1 LASPT
6 VRKAREFQRLRD
18 QGGEPFF
25 DFKGLNERLGGET
38 LDRWLATAKVGSPD
52 PGQALES
59 SDDASPPPPPVAGRR
74 GVLPRRDPGPG
85 RRRGPDDR
93 RRVRPIA
100 PPPTPP
106 ATSARHPYESLLFWG
121 LKPRQT
127 VIEVSPG
134 GGYWTEILAPYAKA
148 TGGTYVA
155 GVADLANPKVSE
167 GARKGRAAFEARFAD
182 PALYGKVRFVNFGP
196 VAGPLG
202 AAGSADLV
210 LTARN
215 VHNWTGQPGVADK
228 IFADFFAVL
237 KPGGVLAVE
246 DHRADPKSETDKG
259 ADGYLATAT
268 VVALAEK
275 AGFKLDAS
283 SEINAN
289 PKDTKDYPFGVWT
302 LPPTRQSAP
311 DGQPADPAFDRAKYD
326 AIGESDRMTLRFR
339 KPG

>member
-1 LASPT
+1 MMTHRRHLLLLAAAT
-6 VRKAREFQRLRD
+6 LC
-18 QGGEPFF
+18 
-25 DFKGLNERLGGET
+25 LGAT
-38 LDRWLATAKVGSPD
+38 PALADDSALQLAISSPD
-52 PGQALES
+52 RTP
-59 SDDASPPPPPVAGRR
+59 ASVA
-74 GVLPRRDPGPG
+74 RDG
-85 RRRGPDDR
+85 
-93 RRVRPIA
+93 
-100 PPPTPP
+100 
-106 ATSARHPYESLLFWG
+106 ARHPYASLVFWG
-121 LKPRQT
+121 LKPGQT
-127 VIEVSPG
+127 VVEVSPG
-134 GGYWTEILAPYAKA
+134 GGYWTEILAPYAKI

-155 GVADLANPKVSE
+155 GVADLANPTISE
-167 GARKGRAAFEARFAD
+167 SSRKGRAAFEARFAD
-182 PALYGKVRFVNFGP
+182 PVKYGTVRFANFGP

-202 AAGSADLV
+202 APGSADLV

-215 VHNWTGQPGVADK
+215 VHNWTGQPGLADK

-237 KPGGVLAVE
+237 KPGGYLAVE

-289 PKDTKDYPFGVWT
+289 PKDTKDHPFGVWT
-302 LPPTRQSAP
+302 LPPVRRSAP
-311 DGQPADPAFDRAKYD
+311 DGQPADPSFDHAKYD

>member
-1 LASPT
+1 MTCRRHLLLLAAATLCLSASP
-6 VRKAREFQRLRD
+6 VFAADAALQ
-18 QGGEPFF
+18 
-25 DFKGLNERLGGET
+25 
-38 LDRWLATAKVGSPD
+38 AAIASPD
-52 PGQALES
+52 RTP
-59 SDDASPPPPPVAGRR
+59 ASVA
-74 GVLPRRDPGPG
+74 RDG
-85 RRRGPDDR
+85 
-93 RRVRPIA
+93 
-100 PPPTPP
+100 
-106 ATSARHPYESLLFWG
+106 ARHPYESLTFWG
-121 LKPRQT
+121 LKPKQT

-148 TGGTYVA
+148 TGGVYVA
-155 GVADLANPKVSE
+155 GVADLANPKISD
-167 GARKGRAAFEARFAD
+167 GARKGRANFEMRFMD
-182 PALYGKVRFVNFGP
+182 PAKYGTVRFVNFGP

-228 IFADFFAVL
+228 IFKDFFDVL
-237 KPGGVLAVE
+237 KPGGVLAIE

-275 AGFKLDAS
+275 AGFKLDAK

-289 PKDTKDYPFGVWT
+289 PKDTKDHPFGVWT
-302 LPPTRQSAP
+302 LPPVKQTAP
-311 DGQPADPAFDRAKYD
+311 SGQPADPTFDRAKYD

>member
-1 LASPT
+1 LEELKMTHRRHLLLAVMAGLFAAPALAAAKPASDTALAAAIASPNRT
-6 VRKAREFQRLRD
+6 QANVVRD
-18 QGGEPFF
+18 G
-25 DFKGLNERLGGET
+25 
-38 LDRWLATAKVGSPD
+38 
-52 PGQALES
+52 
-59 SDDASPPPPPVAGRR
+59 
-74 GVLPRRDPGPG
+74 
-85 RRRGPDDR
+85 
-93 RRVRPIA
+93 
-100 PPPTPP
+100 
-106 ATSARHPYESLLFWG
+106 ARHPYDSLVFWG
-121 LKPRQT
+121 LKPKQT

-155 GVADLANPKVSE
+155 GLSDLANPKISD
-167 GARKGRAAFEARFAD
+167 GARKGRANFEMKFMD
-182 PALYGKVRFVNFGP
+182 PAKYGVVQFVNFGP
-196 VAGPLG
+196 VAAPLG
-202 AAGSADLV
+202 LPGSADLV

-228 IFADFFAVL
+228 IFKDFFEVL
-237 KPGGVLAVE
+237 KPGGLLAVE

-275 AGFKLDAS
+275 AGFKLDAK

-289 PKDTKDYPFGVWT
+289 PKDTKDHPFGVWT
-302 LPPTRQSAP
+302 LPPTKQTAP
-311 DGQPADPAFDRAKYD
+311 SGQPADPTFDRAKYD